1 MKDYHYIIMIGRFSP
16 FHIGHQQ
23 VIQTALDKADE
34 VIIMVGSSF
43 RPRTIKNPWG
53 FSERKYM
60 IEKSFS
66 EEDASRIT
74 ILPLRDYMYNDDAW
88 VKQVQNAVH
97 NEIFSEFNWK
107 ARIGIIGHEKDESS
121 FYLKLFPQWEH
132 IEHEMNE
139 VVHATDIRTLLLQK
153 KNFLY
158 LQGLLPTPVFDY
170 IKMFRTTG
178 YFEEL
183 VKDFNFI
190 EKYKNA
196 WKAAPY
202 PPTFVTVDAVVVQS
216 GHILTIVRKDSPG
229 ANLLALPGGFL
240 DGSEYIESAVIR
252 ELIEETKIDV
262 PEYVLKNSI
271 KKSKV
276 FDHPNRSSRGR
287 TITHVFLI
295 ELSPG
300 PLPIV
305 EGSDDARLA
314 KWMPFGEINSEDFF
328 EDHHDI
334 ITYFINII

>member
-1 MKDYHYIIMIGRFSP
+1 MKEYNYIIMIGRFSP

-23 VIQTALDKADE
+23 VIQSALDKADK
-34 VIIMVGSSF
+34 VIIMIGSSF
-43 RPRTIKNPWG
+43 RPRTIKNPWD
-53 FSERKYM
+53 FNERKFM
-60 IEKSFS
+60 IENSFS
-66 EEDASRIT
+66 GEDASRIIT
-74 ILPLRDYMYNDDAW
+74 VPLRDYMYNDDAW
-88 VKQVQNAVH
+88 VKQVQTVVH
-97 NEIFSEFNWK
+97 NEIFGEVDWNAK
-107 ARIGIIGHEKDESS
+107 IGIIGHEKDESS
-121 FYLKLFPQWEH
+121 FYLKLFPQWDH

-158 LQGLLPTPVFDY
+158 LQGLLPTPVFNY
-170 IKMFRTTG
+170 IKMFRTTN

-216 GHILTIVRKDSPG
+216 GHILTIIRKDSPG

-252 ELIEETKIDV
+252 ELVEETKIDV
-262 PEYVLKNSI
+262 PECVLKNSI
-271 KKSKV
+271 KQSKV

-295 ELSPG
+295 ELPPG
-300 PLPIV
+300 PLPKV
-305 EGSDDARLA
+305 EGGDDARSARWTSFSELC
-314 KWMPFGEINSEDFF
+314 SEDFF
-328 EDHHDI
+328 EDHWDI
-334 ITYFINII
+334 ITNMVNIS